1 VSPAGRPNGAGG
13 LRRPTA
19 SGARVPPPGPHG
31 GDGAAIAA
39 ALGWRPADVLD
50 LSATIN
56 PLAPDPRG
64 ALRRALDSLG
74 RYPDPTRARDALAER
89 LEVRPDCLLLTN
101 GGAEAIALV
110 ARVLGRARIE
120 EPEFS
125 LWRRHLE
132 AVDPAGPRVRSN
144 PHSPTGRLAGSEERA
159 AVWDEAFY
167 PLTTGNWTRGD
178 TARHG
183 SLVVGSLTKLLG
195 LPGLRIGY
203 VMTPDPAT
211 CARLAGLQPAWAVN
225 GLVAA
230 ALPELLEP
238 IDLPTTARGLAELQ
252 GKLIGA
258 LVERRLVVRAGEAPW
273 VLVEA
278 VPGLRERLA
287 ERGVVVR
294 DCGSFGLPANVRIA
308 VPDDAGRDRLM
319 AALDSA
325 LESAVDDCG
334 SLEGGLTERAG
345 RNECVGGVGPG
356 GVGPGG
362 VGADAERGQS
372 TAGRIG
378 IREIGE
384 GEIGEGEIGEVS

>member
-1 VSPAGRPNGAGG
+1 MSPAGRPGGGGGPRPAATGAG
-13 LRRPTA
+13 
-19 SGARVPPPGPHG
+19 VPPPGPHG

-56 PLAPDPRG
+56 PLAPDPRE
-64 ALRRALDSLG
+64 ALRRALDALG
-74 RYPDPTRARDALAER
+74 RYPDPTRARDSLSER
-89 LEVRPDCLLLTN
+89 LGVRPDCLLLTN

-110 ARVLGRARIE
+110 ARILGRARIE

-132 AVDPAGPRVRSN
+132 AIDPAGPRIRSN
-144 PHSPTGRLAGSEERA
+144 PHSPTGRLADPEERA

-167 PLTTGNWTRGD
+167 PLTTGSWTRGD

-195 LPGLRIGY
+195 LPGLRVGY
-203 VMTPDPAT
+203 VITPDPAS
-211 CARLAGLQPAWAVN
+211 CARLAALQPAWAVN

-230 ALPELLEP
+230 ALPELLQP
-238 IDLPTTARGLAELQ
+238 IDLPTTAGCLAELR
-252 GKLIGA
+252 GKLIEA
-258 LVERRLVVRAGEAPW
+258 LLERALVVRAGEAPW

-278 VPGLRERLA
+278 VPGLRDRLA

-294 DCGSFGLPANVRIA
+294 DCGSFGLPATVRIA
-308 VPDDAGRDRLM
+308 VPDDAGRDRLT

-325 LESAVDDCG
+325 LESAVEVG
-334 SLEGGLTERAG
+334 RPRAVGLTGGTTRAQHVGEGGA
-345 RNECVGGVGPG
+345 
-356 GVGPGG
+356 GG
-362 VGADAERGQS
+362 VGANRAGVKRGQS
-372 TAGRIG
+372 TAGQIG
-378 IREIGE
+378 SREIGR
-384 GEIGEGEIGEVS
+384 GS